1 MLSRYADSRKSFY
14 LDPILLSLQ
23 RLERLFI
30 HQIEQSTLNCLIAE
44 NLYNQLAEHQ
54 MSSNESIEVLK
65 VHREFLCIFILLQA
79 KPIDASPLM
88 LGRPLDLYHHAPQ
101 FLLPKDPNSRRSQ
114 RKSPKLNESANT
126 NANTNSNINENSNVN
141 FNRHHRRSFDGGDSN
156 SARNKNVNSN
166 INFNSNSN
174 KNRDIFDFSDEDED

>member
-54 MSSNESIEVLK
+54 MSSNESIE
-65 VHREFLCIFILLQA
+65 A